1 MIFLNRD
8 FTQVESEYAEVKA
21 QYEDLK
27 MEVSRLEEEDIIY
40 ETLRFN
46 REDIGE
52 GARSG
57 TDGVEER

>member
-1 MIFLNRD
+1 M
-8 FTQVESEYAEVKA
+8 ESEYAEVKA

-46 REDIGE
+46 REDHGE